1 MMQMNNYKS
10 VTLEGF
16 QDHLYPESH
25 EKRQLVNEFRAIFDS
40 FGYEEMESPILE
52 YYDMFEDAFINK
64 ENTFKF
70 FDGKGRII
78 VLRPDLTM
86 PMARIAT
93 TKLKDVPR
101 PLKLS
106 YSGNLYRF
114 IEAYGK
120 SKEIYEAGVELIG
133 LTGVAAD
140 AEVLS
145 MAIEALKRS
154 GLKSFQIEIGHADI
168 FHAIVL
174 DSDLTEEQVRLIQ
187 EFIDKKDL
195 MSVERL
201 LNDENVY
208 VKNRN
213 LLVQLGSLYGDVDV
227 LQKARELSVDCA
239 CNEAM
244 SHIEKVANLLIER
257 GYGQYI
263 SIDLG
268 LVHQLNYY
276 TGIIFKGITF
286 GVGYPVVNG
295 GRYDHLLKKYGQDD
309 PSVGFAININ
319 ELLEAI
325 HNQKIES
332 SWNRKPS
339 IYIGAEQDCMN
350 QIFSL
355 AQKLRQM
362 NWKVREDMKEHEV
375 ATCCTHAK
383 VHGYKHV
390 LFLQADG
397 MFMLIDVA
405 SDERKETTVKGWEQL
420 EEALKWII

>member
-1 MMQMNNYKS
+1 MGNYKS

-25 EKRQLVNEFRAIFDS
+25 EKRQLVHEFRSVFGA

-93 TKLKDVPR
+93 TKLKDIPR
-101 PLKLS
+101 PLKIS

-133 LTGVAAD
+133 STGVYAD
-140 AEVLS
+140 VEILIL
-145 MAIEALKRS
+145 AIEALKKS

-168 FHAIVL
+168 FHAIML
-174 DSDLTEEQVRLIQ
+174 DSNLTEEQAREIQ
-187 EFIDKKDL
+187 EFIDKKDIMAVQKL
-195 MSVERL
+195 IEA
-201 LNDENVY
+201 DGVY
-208 VKNRN
+208 VKNHK
-213 LLVQLGSLYGDVDV
+213 LLACLGTLYGNQEV
-227 LQKARELSVDCA
+227 LKQVRELSVDCA
-239 CNEAM
+239 CDKAIT
-244 SHIEKVANLLIER
+244 HIEQVVELLSAR
-257 GYGQYI
+257 GYGEYI

-286 GVGYPVVNG
+286 GVGYPIVNG
-295 GRYDHLLKKYGQDD
+295 GRYDQLLQKYGQDD
-309 PSVGFAININ
+309 PAVGFAINVN

-332 SWNRKPS
+332 KWNQNPT
-339 IYIGAEQDCMN
+339 ICVGATKEYTN
-350 QIFSL
+350 QIFVV
-355 AQKLRQM
+355 AQKLRALGW
-362 NWKVREDMKEHEV
+362 NVSEDIEQKNLNDLCSYAKQHAYKNVLYIVNEKTFTWIQNENQEVQQVEIHGFEH
-375 ATCCTHAK
+375 
-383 VHGYKHV
+383 
-390 LFLQADG
+390 
-397 MFMLIDVA
+397 
-405 SDERKETTVKGWEQL
+405 L
-420 EEALKWII
+420 EEAFKWNI

>member
-1 MMQMNNYKS
+1 MQVNNYKS

-25 EKRQLVNEFRAIFDS
+25 EKRQLVNEFRELFDS

-120 SKEIYEAGVELIG
+120 SKEIYEAGVELVG
-133 LTGVAAD
+133 LTGVTAD

-145 MAIEALKRS
+145 LAIEALKRS
-154 GLKSFQIEIGHADI
+154 GLESFQIEIGHADI

-174 DSDLTEEQVRLIQ
+174 DSDLTEDQTRKIQ

-195 MSVERL
+195 MAVEKL
-201 LNDENVY
+201 LQDENVY
-208 VKNRN
+208 VKNHK
-213 LLVQLGSLYGDVDV
+213 LLVQLGTLYGDIDV
-227 LQKARELSVDCA
+227 LQKARKLSVDCT
-239 CNEAM
+239 CDEAI
-244 SHIEKVANLLIER
+244 SHIEKVVQLLIER

-276 TGIIFKGITF
+276 TGIIFKGITY

-332 SWNRKPS
+332 TWNRKPS
-339 IYIGAEQDCMN
+339 LCIGADALCTN
-350 QIFSL
+350 QIFST
-355 AQKLRQM
+355 AQRLRQ
-362 NWKVREDMKEHEV
+362 NGWKVREDMQERDV
-375 ATCCTHAK
+375 DACCTQAK
-383 VHGYKHV
+383 AHGYKHI
-390 LFLQADG
+390 LFLRPEGIYAI
-397 MFMLIDVA
+397 IDV
-405 SDERKETTVKGWEQL
+405 SGDEYRETSVKGWEQL